1 MAHCNT
7 IFGQM
12 LKLIPRHHF
21 FSLEQQYGTGRP
33 ARTFS
38 RWDQF
43 VHLLFMQL
51 TGRVSLRDGIAGL
64 KARVSRITSGDYT
77 RCQKFFLPPSP

>member
-12 LKLIPRHHF
+12 IELIPRHHLPG
-21 FSLEQQYGTGRP
+21 LEQEYGTGRA
-33 ARTFS
+33 ARSFS

-43 VHLLFMQL
+43 VDRLFMQL

-64 KARVSRITSGDYT
+64 KAAASLLY
-77 RCQKFFLPPSP
+77 